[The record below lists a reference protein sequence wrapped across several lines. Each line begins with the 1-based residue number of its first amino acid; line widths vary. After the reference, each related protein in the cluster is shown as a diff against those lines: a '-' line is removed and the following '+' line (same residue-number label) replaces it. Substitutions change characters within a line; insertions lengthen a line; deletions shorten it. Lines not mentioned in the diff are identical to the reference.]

1 MTGIECLYTAG
12 LMILATVCLSFLAM
26 IRSMSKI
33 KESGAFSGGQGFV
46 YNAQAEGAERTAKA
60 EAYLA
65 QVRSME
71 AAWQSYLEN
80 HYAIA
85 GNGKPSADDIRV
97 MRATFENMY
106 DFSAMENL

>member
-1 MTGIECLYTAG
+1 MTGIECFYTAI
-12 LMILATVCLSFLAM
+12 LIVLATICLSFLAM

-33 KESGAFSGGQGFV
+33 KEAGAFSGGQAYV
-46 YNAQAEGAERTAKA
+46 STAQADSAERCAKA

-85 GNGKPSADDIRV
+85 GNGKPSADDIRI